1 MLEKSN
7 NDNVYLYIY
16 KGKITQKVD
25 ADTGGAKSRTNKKGN
40 VVNEINFKS
49 VVGRLIS
56 FTFKNSEY
64 GEQFSIGMQDGSE
77 YFSIQIPVES
87 SHFSTFVCRIDN
99 VNFSEDIRIKSYD
112 FEDKKTGKRKSGF
125 VLYQNE
131 DKIDPSI
138 NKDNIPKDY
147 PEWKEGGTKND
158 VKYYYGLKT
167 EWEVSFM
174 KNKEWKFVP
183 VAPGSTEANI
193 KKSFVSQG
201 SNIEFQDFDKDN
213 LGDD

>member
-56 FTFKNSEY
+56 FTFKDSEY

-87 SHFSTFVCRIDN
+87 SHFSTFVCRIDIYIL
-99 VNFSEDIRIKSYD
+99 VIVEIS
-112 FEDKKTGKRKSGF
+112 
-125 VLYQNE
+125 
-131 DKIDPSI
+131 
-138 NKDNIPKDY
+138 
-147 PEWKEGGTKND
+147 
-158 VKYYYGLKT
+158 
-167 EWEVSFM
+167 
-174 KNKEWKFVP
+174 
-183 VAPGSTEANI
+183 
-193 KKSFVSQG
+193 
-201 SNIEFQDFDKDN
+201 
-213 LGDD
+213 